1 MKEFNF
7 KLDEVLFTGLRRF
20 SRIPRRSGEAVE
32 CHNLAPAERG
42 LELHEYVV
50 SMNESWEV

>member
-42 LELHEYVV
+42 LKLHEYVV